1 MDESLGG
8 VVDVADK
15 AKVSIRVHFGRAK
28 NRIELGS
35 KPTSPRFEFKDGS
48 ELNRGVANQ
57 RSARACAF
65 EETSGMDISFE
76 SKQVLAIHES
86 REFSVGFDAEV
97 ELGFRRV
104 IEDEL
109 NAIVSGF
116 EEDE

>member
-15 AKVSIRVHFGRAK
+15 AKVSIGVHFGCAK
-28 NRIELGS
+28 NGIELGS
-35 KPTSPRFEFKDGS
+35 KPTSPRFEFKDGC

-65 EETSGMDISFE
+65 EEPSGMDIPLD
-76 SKQVLAIHES
+76 SKQVLPIHKS
-86 REFSVGFDAEV
+86 RQLSVRFDSEI

-109 NAIVSGF
+109 DAIVSGF